1 MSACGG
7 ACGAQRSSDEKDEQ
21 PKRLFNYKP
30 FGERSPEYKEMPDC
44 EREDIAMDEYVEGNR
59 KMIAAAMSGLNKIPM
74 YADAI
79 SKTEITKLTVEKN
92 DICDADVTVYA
103 LRPKSLPKE
112 GCAAMI
118 FAHGLSG
125 IMGTAS
131 QFNPMYAFAALN
143 YGVVG
148 FNVDYRLAP
157 ENGNKGGS
165 DMYSTLKYVYN
176 NAGKL
181 GIDKTQIGMEG
192 NAAGAHHMFNACYL
206 MAQKKEAPMC
216 KMMISEIGMFTSRL
230 MFTKK
235 EDLELKEEKLG
246 VGKMDLP
253 LQAFAGDDYKDY
265 VAEKNPMLFPD
276 LAEKKYLEHYPP
288 VAFFSPEF
296 CFFHSATKQFADRLD
311 KLGKLLEFRLIRGLG
326 HLYTMSQNK
335 EVEEVFKDRVTC
347 VNTYLKK

>member
-1 MSACGG
+1 
-7 ACGAQRSSDEKDEQ
+7 
-21 PKRLFNYKP
+21 
-30 FGERSPEYKEMPDC
+30 
-44 EREDIAMDEYVEGNR
+44 MDEYVEGNR
-59 KMIAAAMSGLNKIPM
+59 KMIAAAMAGLNKNPM
-74 YADAI
+74 FVDAV
-79 SKTEITKLTVEKN
+79 SKTEITKLTVDKN

-165 DMYSTLKYVYN
+165 DMYATLKYVYN

-181 GIDKTQIGMEG
+181 GIDKTRIGMEG
-192 NAAGAHHMFNACYL
+192 NAAGAHH
-206 MAQKKEAPMC
+206 MC
-216 KMMISEIGMFTSRL
+216 KMMISEIGMFTSML

-235 EDLELKEEKLG
+235 EDLEMREEKLG

-276 LAEKKYLEHYPP
+276 LAEKKYLEHSPP

-296 CFFHSATKQFADRLD
+296 CFFHSATKQFSDRLD

>member
-1 MSACGG
+1 
-7 ACGAQRSSDEKDEQ
+7 
-21 PKRLFNYKP
+21 
-30 FGERSPEYKEMPDC
+30 
-44 EREDIAMDEYVEGNR
+44 MDEYVEGNR
-59 KMIAAAMSGLNKIPM
+59 KMIAAAMAGLNKNPM
-74 YADAI
+74 FVDAV
-79 SKTEITKLTVEKN
+79 SKTEITKLTVDKN

-157 ENGNKGGS
+157 EHGNKGGS

-181 GIDKTQIGMEG
+181 GIDKTKIGMEG
-192 NAAGAHHMFNACYL
+192 NSAGAHHMFNACYL
-206 MAQKKEAPMC
+206 MAKSGDTKMC
-216 KMMISEIGMFTSRL
+216 KMMLCDIGMFTSRL
-230 MFTKK
+230 KFTKVD
-235 EDLELKEEKLG
+235 DLALREEKAG
-246 VGKMDLP
+246 VGKFDFVLEA
-253 LQAFAGDDYKDY
+253 LAGKNAYEKMLEEKD
-265 VAEKNPMLFPD
+265 PMLFPD
-276 LAEKKYLEHYPP
+276 LADDKYLKDYPP

-296 CFFHSATKQFADRLD
+296 CFFNSATKIFADRLE

-326 HLYTMSQNK
+326 HFYAMVQNM
-335 EVEEVFKDRVTC
+335 EVMQVFKDRVVA
-347 VNTYLKK
+347 VNTYLKQ